1 MKRSLVPSLLAAL
14 LAGPFA
20 LGALAGCSDDD
31 GGANNNNVAEHLSP
45 DFLSEHGGD
54 PDYSCVGEADP
65 ANTFGVET
73 EISGIVLDFEEDWEV
88 QNVVVHVFSS
98 LQDLLDDN
106 PYDSSAPSSP
116 TGEYTVSVPGGVP
129 RFHFKM
135 EIATGTDYYDTM
147 ELNEPIAGLSPSA
160 PTTTGKDR
168 LIVSAVTMETVPA
181 ILGIARL
188 AGTGIIAGKVYDCNR
203 MEVEYAA
210 QRAYDSGPENPAR
223 ELISVYEGPAR
234 NSFYFGNEMPVR
246 NRQFTD
252 VNGQFII
259 ANVPYAAGTFVTM
272 EMWGRLQPAWL
283 PAGHEDCTEGCLIS
297 IQDIPVLPDTIIVT
311 DMSPL
316 YAE

>member
-1 MKRSLVPSLLAAL
+1 M
-14 LAGPFA
+14 
-20 LGALAGCSDDD
+20 
-31 GGANNNNVAEHLSP
+31 
-45 DFLSEHGGD
+45 
-54 PDYSCVGEADP
+54 
-65 ANTFGVET
+65 ET
-73 EISGIVLDFEEDWEV
+73 EISGIVEDFEEGWEV
-88 QNVVVHVFSS
+88 ENVIVHVYSS
-98 LQDLLDDN
+98 LQDLLDDV
-106 PYDSSAPSSP
+106 PFDSSAPSSP
-116 TGEYTVSVPGGVP
+116 TGEYTVSVPGDVT

-135 EIATGTDYYDTM
+135 VIASGTDYYQTI
-147 ELNEPIAGLSPSA
+147 ELNEPLAGLSPSA

-188 AGTGIIAGKVYDCNR
+188 SGTGIIAGKVYDCNR

-210 QRAYDSGPENPAR
+210 QRAYDAGPENPAR
-223 ELISVYEGPAR
+223 HLLSVYEGADR

-272 EMWGRLQPAWL
+272 EMWGRLESDWL
-283 PAGHEDCTEGCLIS
+283 PSGHEDCTGGCLIS